1 MKINEIQNVN
11 SGCADCT
18 DLRVTEPFGPKV
30 YLWNAMDIRT
40 AEVKKNSCLDS
51 LTEDIFEQLDQL
63 DEGAENFASFL
74 VVALGLE
81 K

>member
-1 MKINEIQNVN
+1 MYRPE
-11 SGCADCT
+11 SHGA
-18 DLRVTEPFGPKV
+18 FGPKV
-30 YLWNAMDIRT
+30 YQLIYGDQMQWNAMDICI